1 VVPVPGRGDRVVL
14 RQGRR
19 GHRLTPLAHLGA
31 GAIVEFLTEQRDLY
45 AYLHDQTLRLLNKG
59 YIGSEIAEMV
69 ELPPGLDRAWHTH
82 GYYGSAS
89 HNIKAIYQ
97 RYLGWYDGNPAHLWQ
112 HPPEAAAARY
122 VELLGGVDAT
132 VARAKEYAGKG
143 DPRFA
148 AELAGHAVFAAPAHG
163 PARELLAS
171 VLERLGYGAEN
182 ATWRNCYLTGA
193 RELRTGRIEPTYT
206 DPAGLAP
213 ALTTTQLFDS
223 VAIRVNGP
231 KAWNETLT
239 IGWHLT
245 DEDQR
250 YRMELSNGALI
261 HHPTSAPSDAEVSI
275 ALTRPQLVGLLAGAK
290 TDGVAIDG
298 DASVLTR
305 LIGLL
310 DEPDPTFAVVTP

>member
-1 VVPVPGRGDRVVL
+1 VVPVPGRGDRVAL

-19 GHRLTPLAHLGA
+19 GHRLTPLATWGA
-31 GAIVEFLTEQRDLY
+31 QAIVEFLTEQGDLY

-69 ELPPGLDRAWHTH
+69 
-82 GYYGSAS
+82 
-89 HNIKAIYQ
+89 
-97 RYLGWYDGNPAHLWQ
+97 
-112 HPPEAAAARY
+112 
-122 VELLGGVDAT
+122 GGVDAT
-132 VARAKEYAGKG
+132 VAKAKEYADEG
-143 DPRFA
+143 DLRFA
-148 AELAGHAVFAAPAHG
+148 AELASHAVFAAPAHG
-163 PARELLAS
+163 PARVLLAS

-193 RELRTGRIEPTYT
+193 QELRTARIEPTYT

-239 IGWHLT
+239 IDWHLT

-261 HHPTSAPSDAEVSI
+261 HHPTGATSDAEVSI
-275 ALTRPQLVGLLAGAK
+275 ALTRPQLVGLLAAAK

-298 DASVLTR
+298 DAGVLSR